1 MVVNYLIA
9 FILFILFILY
19 SLWSSNSEAKVK
31 DMPRREKSLK
41 KMEEKGYRISKRW
54 DCNALTIFADKKKRV
69 LSFLVMAWRKDTV
82 YDIPIDEIKEI
93 TIGDVGIVK
102 RSKMRT
108 LITEVYLNIDTEKGP
123 YILRTLYVKGI
134 GLKKSSPH
142 VQYARKCAEEI
153 RDYVNE
159 LKK

>member
-9 FILFILFILY
+9 FTLFILFILY

-41 KMEEKGYRISKRW
+41 KMEEKGYRTSKRW